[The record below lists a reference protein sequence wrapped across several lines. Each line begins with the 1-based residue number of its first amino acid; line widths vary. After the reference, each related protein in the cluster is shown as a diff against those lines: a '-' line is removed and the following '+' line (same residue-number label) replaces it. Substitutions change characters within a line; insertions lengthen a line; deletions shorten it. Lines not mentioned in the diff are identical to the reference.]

1 MSRGFAEAVVTRNPD
16 DYIEVPP
23 DALVRTSGQLWKL
36 IVGTIAIPLPTLFL
50 GLGFLG
56 RIGPDQPRSEVVG
69 SIGILFLAAASVGT
83 LLSSVRCPSC
93 RDPWVRR
100 VMKEPDGL
108 RAVSRFLRMRACP
121 LCNHGAS
128 AGENPSA

>member
-1 MSRGFAEAVVTRNPD
+1 MTRNPD

-50 GLGFLG
+50 GLGFLR

-69 SIGILFLAAASVGT
+69 RPNTEAGS
-83 LLSSVRCPSC
+83 LSTARGSQEG
-93 RDPWVRR
+93 W
-100 VMKEPDGL
+100 
-108 RAVSRFLRMRACP
+108 
-121 LCNHGAS
+121 
-128 AGENPSA
+128 